1 MGKRIGTRGEKI
13 MIEPGDNPWKI
24 AVECVADGRRWPEL
38 VAANPS
44 KARSESGSFVTLMPG
59 EVLTL
64 PGTWLQKMGGLPV
77 TPIVMSPGASEVGAL
92 NDAGSS
98 PPPRATT
105 YPFDEQGNYI
115 GPPELRRNAAD
126 AAGTYSLPYG
136 WSESDLEIVVGMARG
151 WKMPPEDLMAIWFSE
166 SGAQPRC
173 RSIGAGCVPANQPL
187 PDGYIHYFGLIMGGA
202 TFVDPTLG
210 WKSGTWEHITQKE
223 SIAVQLQ
230 AIAQFWDR
238 LQKIYLGESATAR
251 AERIGVSTASVVYAL
266 NFVPAYAKRAT
277 GPNSVLV
284 KRGDIV
290 NGRDL
295 YEDNKGLDLD
305 HDGAITMADME
316 ARVVDRRNA
325 LASGGPGRTLYL
337 AVKDT
342 AGGSVPSLAT
352 LWAPISGTWEDLT
365 GKSPIVTVG
374 FGGSSG
380 TMGPGQRGAGF
391 VETLV
396 IAAALAAAVYYGAPH
411 VAKIWK
417 A

>member
-1 MGKRIGTRGEKI
+1 MAKRIGDRGQSV

-24 AVECVADGRRWPEL
+24 AVECVADGRRWREL
-38 VAANPS
+38 VEANPQ
-44 KARSESGSFVTLMPG
+44 KARTESGMFVSLMPG
-59 EVLTL
+59 ETLSL
-64 PGTWLQKMGGLPV
+64 PGSWLQKMGGRPV
-77 TPIVMSPGASEVGAL
+77 TPIVLSPGASEVGTL
-92 NDAGSS
+92 HDAGSVRPSS
-98 PPPRATT
+98 PPRPRG
-105 YPFDEQGNYI
+105 E
-115 GPPELRRNAAD
+115 

-173 RSIGAGCVPANQPL
+173 RSVGSGCIPANQDPPPGKL
-187 PDGYIHYFGLIMGGA
+187 VYYGLIMGAGI
-202 TFVDPTLG
+202 FVDPTLG
-210 WKSGTWEHITQKE
+210 WKAGTWAHIVTQE

-251 AERIGVSTASVVYAL
+251 AERIGVSTASVIYAL

-277 GPNSVLV
+277 SPDSVLV
-284 KRGDIV
+284 RKGD
-290 NGRDL
+290 GSGF
-295 YEDNKGLDLD
+295 YEANAGLDAD
-305 HDGAITMADME
+305 DDGAITMKDME

-342 AGGSVPSLAT
+342 AGGSVPTLAT
-352 LWAPISGTWEDLT
+352 LWAPISSTWEDLT

-374 FGGSSG
+374 LGGGSG
-380 TMGPGQRGAGF
+380 TMGPGSRGAGF

-396 IAAALAAAVYYGAPH
+396 IAAALAAAAYYGAPYIS
-411 VAKIWK
+411 KLWK
-417 A
+417 G

>member
-38 VAANPS
+38 VAANPA

-77 TPIVMSPGASEVGAL
+77 TPIALPSGAAEVGTL
-92 NDAGSS
+92 HDAGSVR
-98 PPPRATT
+98 PPSLPRAA
-105 YPFDEQGNYI
+105 E
-115 GPPELRRNAAD
+115 

-151 WKMPPEDLMAIWFSE
+151 WKMAPEDLMAIWFSE

-173 RSIGAGCVPANQPL
+173 RSIGAGCIPANQPL
-187 PDGYIHYFGLIMGGA
+187 PEGYIHYFGLIMGGA

-230 AIAQFWDR
+230 AIAQFWDK

-251 AERIGVSTASVVYAL
+251 AERIGVSTASVIYAL

-277 GPNSVLV
+277 SANSVLV
-284 KRGDIV
+284 KKGDIV
-290 NGRDL
+290 GGRDL
-295 YEDNKGLDLD
+295 YEDNKNLDLD
-305 HDGAITMADME
+305 HDGAITMKDME

-342 AGGSVPSLAT
+342 AGGSVPALAT
-352 LWAPISGTWEDLT
+352 LWAPISGAWEDLT
-365 GKSPIVTVG
+365 GKSPVMTVG

-380 TMGPGQRGAGF
+380 SMGPGSRGAGF

-396 IAAALAAAVYYGAPH
+396 IAAAIAAAVYYGAPH
-411 VAKIWK
+411 VAKFWK
-417 A
+417 T

>member
-1 MGKRIGTRGEKI
+1 MGKRVGTRGEKI
-13 MIEPGDNPWKI
+13 MIEPGDNPWKV

-38 VAANPS
+38 VAANPQKPRAS
-44 KARSESGSFVTLMPG
+44 SGNFVSLMPG

-64 PGTWLQKMGGLPV
+64 PGAWLQKMGGLPV
-77 TPIVMSPGASEVGAL
+77 TPVVMSPGASEVGTL
-92 NDAGSS
+92 HDAGSVRPTS
-98 PPPRATT
+98 PPRG
-105 YPFDEQGNYI
+105 E
-115 GPPELRRNAAD
+115 
-126 AAGTYSLPYG
+126 AGASYSLPYG

-173 RSIGAGCVPANQPL
+173 RSVGAGCIPQGQDPPPGKLV
-187 PDGYIHYFGLIMGGA
+187 YYGLIMGAGI
-202 TFVDPTLG
+202 FVDPTLG
-210 WKSGTWEHITQKE
+210 WKAGTWAHIVTQE

-251 AERIGVSTASVVYAL
+251 AERIGVSTASVIYAL

-277 GPNSVLV
+277 SPDSVLV
-284 KRGDIV
+284 KKGD
-290 NGRDL
+290 GTGF
-295 YEDNKGLDLD
+295 YEANAGLDID
-305 HDGAITMADME
+305 GDGAITMKDME

-325 LASGGPGRTLYL
+325 LASGGAGRTLYL

-342 AGGSVPSLAT
+342 AGGAVPSLAT
-352 LWAPISGTWEDLT
+352 LWAPISSAWEDLT

-380 TMGPGQRGAGF
+380 TMGPGSRGAGF

-411 VAKIWK
+411 LAKLWK
-417 A
+417 G